1 MINETMYELGSEPS
15 AIREL
20 FAYGLARKAEI
31 GGDKVFDFSLGNPSI
46 PAPPA
51 VKQAI
56 LELLDEP
63 PVALHGY
70 TPAQGTPGV
79 RTAIADSIN
88 RRFGTEATAANIYMT
103 AGAAASLD
111 ISINAIANA
120 GDEFIVV
127 APYFPEYRIWIEA
140 AGCTC
145 VEVMARLSDFQLD
158 TVAIAEAV
166 TPKTKGIVVNS
177 PNNPVGSV
185 YSEENLQALADV
197 LRAKQEEFD
206 SSIYVICDEP
216 YREIVYE
223 GVEVPY
229 IPSIYDRTIVCY
241 SYSKSLSLPG
251 ERIGYIYVPERM
263 PEWERVYAAV
273 CGAGRAL
280 GFVCAPS
287 LFQGVIEKCVD
298 APTDVAAYAE
308 NRALLCRGLSELGYE
323 YIEPQ
328 GAFYLW
334 VKALEPDEQAFAERA
349 KELELLLVPSTSFG
363 CSGYVRVG
371 YCVDKATIESSM
383 PAFKALMESYQR

>member
-1 MINETMYELGSEPS
+1 MGSEPS
-15 AIREL
+15 ALRER
-20 FAYGLARKAEI
+20 FAYGLTRKAEI
-31 GGDKVFDFSLGNPSI
+31 GEDKVFDFSLGNPSI
-46 PAPPA
+46 PAPAA
-51 VKQAI
+51 VKEAI
-56 LELLDEP
+56 IELLDEP

-88 RRFGTEATAANIYMT
+88 RRFGMNAAAANIYMT

-111 ISINAIANA
+111 ISINAVANE
-120 GDEFIVV
+120 GDEFIVI

-145 VEVMARLSDFQLD
+145 IEVMAREIDFQLD
-158 TVAIAEAV
+158 LAAIEAAV
-166 TPKTKGIVVNS
+166 TPKTKGIIINS

-185 YSEENLQALADV
+185 YSEENLRGLADV
-197 LRAKQEEFD
+197 LCSKQEELG
-206 SSIYVICDEP
+206 SVIYVICDEP

-229 IPSIYDRTIVCY
+229 IPAIYDNTIVCY

-251 ERIGYIYVPERM
+251 ERIGYLYVPERM
-263 PEWERVYAAV
+263 PDWQRVYAAI

-323 YIEPQ
+323 YVEPR

-334 VKALEPDEQAFAERA
+334 VKALEPDEQAFADRA
-349 KELELLLVPSTSFG
+349 KAHELLLVPSTSFG
-363 CSGYVRVG
+363 CSGYVRIG
-371 YCVDKATIESSM
+371 YCVDKATIEQSM
-383 PAFKALMESYQR
+383 PAFAALMAEYR

>member
-1 MINETMYELGSEPS
+1 MVNEKMYELGSEPS

-31 GGDKVFDFSLGNPSI
+31 GEDKVFDFSLGNPSI
-46 PAPPA
+46 PAPAA
-51 VKQAI
+51 VKEAI
-56 LELLDEP
+56 IELLDEP

-88 RRFGTEATAANIYMT
+88 RRFGMNAAAANIYMT

-111 ISINAIANA
+111 ISINAVANE
-120 GDEFIVV
+120 GDEFIVI

-145 VEVMARLSDFQLD
+145 IEVMAREIDFQLD
-158 TVAIAEAV
+158 LAAIEAAV
-166 TPKTKGIVVNS
+166 TPKTKGIIINS

-185 YSEENLQALADV
+185 YSEENLRGLADV
-197 LRAKQEEFD
+197 LCSKREELG
-206 SSIYVICDEP
+206 SVIYVICDEP

-229 IPSIYDRTIVCY
+229 IPAIYDNTIVCY

-251 ERIGYIYVPERM
+251 ERIGYLYVPERM
-263 PEWERVYAAV
+263 PDWQRVYAAI

-323 YIEPQ
+323 YVEPR

-334 VKALEPDEQAFAERA
+334 VKALEPDEQAFADRA
-349 KELELLLVPSTSFG
+349 KAHELLLVPSTSFG
-363 CSGYVRVG
+363 CSGYVRIG
-371 YCVDKATIESSM
+371 YCVDKATIEQSI
-383 PAFKALMESYQR
+383 PAFAALMAEYR

>member
-1 MINETMYELGSEPS
+1 MVNEKMYELGSEPS

-20 FAYGLARKAEI
+20 FAYGLTRKAEI
-31 GGDKVFDFSLGNPSI
+31 GEDKVFDFSLGNPSI
-46 PAPPA
+46 PAPAA
-51 VKQAI
+51 VKEAI
-56 LELLDEP
+56 IELLDEP

-88 RRFGTEATAANIYMT
+88 RRFGMNAAAANIYMT

-111 ISINAIANA
+111 ISINAVANE
-120 GDEFIVV
+120 GDEFIVI

-145 VEVMARLSDFQLD
+145 IEVMAREIDFQLD
-158 TVAIAEAV
+158 LAAIEAAV
-166 TPKTKGIVVNS
+166 TPKTKGIIINS

-185 YSEENLQALADV
+185 YSEENLRGLADV
-197 LRAKQEEFD
+197 LCSKQEELG
-206 SSIYVICDEP
+206 SVIYVICDEP

-229 IPSIYDRTIVCY
+229 IPAIYDNTIVCY

-251 ERIGYIYVPERM
+251 ERIGYLYVPERM
-263 PEWERVYAAV
+263 PDWQRVYAAI

-298 APTDVAAYAE
+298 APTDVAAYADH
-308 NRALLCRGLSELGYE
+308 RALVCRGLSELGYE
-323 YIEPQ
+323 YVEPR

-334 VKALEPDEQAFAERA
+334 VKALEPDEQAFADRA
-349 KELELLLVPSTSFG
+349 KAHELLLVPSTSFG
-363 CSGYVRVG
+363 CSGYVRIG
-371 YCVDKATIESSM
+371 YCVDKATIEQSM
-383 PAFKALMESYQR
+383 PAFAALMAEYR

>member
-31 GGDKVFDFSLGNPSI
+31 GNDKVFDFSLGNPSI

-185 YSEENLQALADV
+185 YSEENLRALADV

-371 YCVDKATIESSM
+371 YCVDKATIENSM

>member
-1 MINETMYELGSEPS
+1 MVNEKMYELGSEPS

-31 GGDKVFDFSLGNPSI
+31 GEDKVFDFSLGNPSI
-46 PAPPA
+46 PAPAA
-51 VKQAI
+51 VKEAI
-56 LELLDEP
+56 IELLDEP

-88 RRFGTEATAANIYMT
+88 RRFGMNATAANIYMT

-111 ISINAIANA
+111 ISINAVANE
-120 GDEFIVV
+120 GDEFIVI

-145 VEVMARLSDFQLD
+145 VEVMARETDFQLD
-158 TVAIAEAV
+158 LAAIEAAI
-166 TPKTKGIVVNS
+166 TPKTKGIIVNS

-185 YSEENLQALADV
+185 YSEENLRGLADV
-197 LRAKQEEFD
+197 LRSKQQELG
-206 SSIYVICDEP
+206 SVIYVICDEP

-229 IPSIYDRTIVCY
+229 IPALYDNTIVCY

-251 ERIGYIYVPERM
+251 ERIGYLYVPERM
-263 PEWERVYAAV
+263 PDWQRVYAAI

-298 APTDVAAYAE
+298 APTDVVAYAE

-323 YIEPQ
+323 YVDPQ

-334 VKALEPDEQAFAERA
+334 VKALEPDEQAFADRA
-349 KELELLLVPSTSFG
+349 KAHELLLVPSTSFG
-363 CSGYVRVG
+363 CSGYVRIG
-371 YCVDKATIESSM
+371 YCVDKATIERSM
-383 PAFKALMESYQR
+383 PAFAALMAEYR

>member
-1 MINETMYELGSEPS
+1 MVNEKMYELGSEPS

-31 GGDKVFDFSLGNPSI
+31 GEDKVFDFSLGNPSI
-46 PAPPA
+46 PAPAA
-51 VKQAI
+51 VKEAI
-56 LELLDEP
+56 VELLEQP

-88 RRFGTEATAANIYMT
+88 RRFGMNAAAANIYMT

-111 ISINAIANA
+111 ISINAVANE
-120 GDEFIVV
+120 GDEFIVI

-145 VEVMARLSDFQLD
+145 IEVMAREIDFQLD
-158 TVAIAEAV
+158 LAAIEAAV
-166 TPKTKGIVVNS
+166 TPKTKGIIINS

-185 YSEENLQALADV
+185 YSEENLRGLADM
-197 LRAKQEEFD
+197 LCSKQEELG
-206 SSIYVICDEP
+206 SVIYVICDEP

-229 IPSIYDRTIVCY
+229 IPAIYDNTIVCY

-251 ERIGYIYVPERM
+251 ERIGYLYVPERI
-263 PEWERVYAAV
+263 PDWQRVYAAI

-323 YIEPQ
+323 YVEPQ

-334 VKALEPDEQAFAERA
+334 VKALEPDEQAFADRA
-349 KELELLLVPSTSFG
+349 KAHELLLVPSTSFG
-363 CSGYVRVG
+363 CSGYVRIG
-371 YCVDKATIESSM
+371 YCVDKATIEQSM
-383 PAFKALMESYQR
+383 PAFAALMAEYR

>member
-1 MINETMYELGSEPS
+1 MVNEKMYELGSEPS

-31 GGDKVFDFSLGNPSI
+31 GEDKAFDFSLGNPSI
-46 PAPPA
+46 PAPAA
-51 VKQAI
+51 VKEAI
-56 LELLDEP
+56 IELLDEP

-88 RRFGTEATAANIYMT
+88 RRFGMNAAAANIYMT

-111 ISINAIANA
+111 ISINAVANE
-120 GDEFIVV
+120 GDEFIVI

-145 VEVMARLSDFQLD
+145 IEVMAREIDFQLD
-158 TVAIAEAV
+158 LAAIEAAV
-166 TPKTKGIVVNS
+166 TPKTKGIIINS

-185 YSEENLQALADV
+185 YSEENLRGLADV
-197 LRAKQEEFD
+197 LCSKQEELG
-206 SSIYVICDEP
+206 SVIYVICDEP

-229 IPSIYDRTIVCY
+229 IPAIYDNTIVCY

-251 ERIGYIYVPERM
+251 ERIGYLYVPERM
-263 PEWERVYAAV
+263 PDWQRVYAAI

-323 YIEPQ
+323 YVEPR

-334 VKALEPDEQAFAERA
+334 VKALEPDEQAFADRA
-349 KELELLLVPSTSFG
+349 KAHELLLVPSTSFG
-363 CSGYVRVG
+363 CSGYVRIG
-371 YCVDKATIESSM
+371 YCVDKATIEQSM
-383 PAFKALMESYQR
+383 PAFAALMAEYR

>member
-1 MINETMYELGSEPS
+1 MVNEKMYELGSEPS

-31 GGDKVFDFSLGNPSI
+31 GEDKVFDFSLGNPSI
-46 PAPPA
+46 PAPAA
-51 VKQAI
+51 VKEAI
-56 LELLDEP
+56 VELLEQP

-88 RRFGTEATAANIYMT
+88 RRFGMNAAAANIYMT

-111 ISINAIANA
+111 ISINAVANE
-120 GDEFIVV
+120 GDEFIVI

-145 VEVMARLSDFQLD
+145 IEVMAREIDFQLD
-158 TVAIAEAV
+158 LAAIEAAV
-166 TPKTKGIVVNS
+166 TPKTKGIIINS

-185 YSEENLQALADV
+185 YSEENLRGLADM
-197 LRAKQEEFD
+197 LCSKQEELG
-206 SSIYVICDEP
+206 SVIYVICDEP

-229 IPSIYDRTIVCY
+229 IPAIYDNTIVCY

-251 ERIGYIYVPERM
+251 ERIGYLYVPERM
-263 PEWERVYAAV
+263 PDWQRVYAAI

-323 YIEPQ
+323 YVEPQ

-334 VKALEPDEQAFAERA
+334 VKALEPDEQAFADRA
-349 KELELLLVPSTSFG
+349 KAHELLLVPSTSFG
-363 CSGYVRVG
+363 CSGYVRIG
-371 YCVDKATIESSM
+371 YCVDKATIEQSM
-383 PAFKALMESYQR
+383 PAFAALMAEYR

>member
-1 MINETMYELGSEPS
+1 MVNEKMYELGSEPS

-20 FAYGLARKAEI
+20 FAYGLTRKAEI
-31 GGDKVFDFSLGNPSI
+31 GEDKVFDFSLGNPSI
-46 PAPPA
+46 PAPAA
-51 VKQAI
+51 VKEAI
-56 LELLDEP
+56 IELLDEP

-88 RRFGTEATAANIYMT
+88 RRFGMNAAAANIYMT

-111 ISINAIANA
+111 ISINAVANE
-120 GDEFIVV
+120 GDEFIVI

-145 VEVMARLSDFQLD
+145 IEVMAREIDFQLD
-158 TVAIAEAV
+158 LAAIEAAV
-166 TPKTKGIVVNS
+166 TPKTKGIIINS

-185 YSEENLQALADV
+185 YSEENLRGLADV
-197 LRAKQEEFD
+197 LCSKQEELG
-206 SSIYVICDEP
+206 SVIYVICDEP

-229 IPSIYDRTIVCY
+229 IPAIYDNTIVCY

-251 ERIGYIYVPERM
+251 ERIGYLYVPERM
-263 PEWERVYAAV
+263 PDWQRVYAAI

-323 YIEPQ
+323 YVEPR

-334 VKALEPDEQAFAERA
+334 VKALEPDEQAFADRA
-349 KELELLLVPSTSFG
+349 KAHELLLVPSTSFG
-363 CSGYVRVG
+363 CSGYVRIG
-371 YCVDKATIESSM
+371 YCVDKATIEQSM
-383 PAFKALMESYQR
+383 PAFAALMAEYR

>member
-1 MINETMYELGSEPS
+1 MVNEKMYELGSEPS

-31 GGDKVFDFSLGNPSI
+31 GEDKVFDFSLGNPSI
-46 PAPPA
+46 PAPAA
-51 VKQAI
+51 VKEAI
-56 LELLDEP
+56 IELLDEP

-88 RRFGTEATAANIYMT
+88 RRFGMNAAAANIYMT

-111 ISINAIANA
+111 ISINAVANE
-120 GDEFIVV
+120 GDEFIVI

-145 VEVMARLSDFQLD
+145 IEVMAREIDFQLD
-158 TVAIAEAV
+158 LAAIEAAV
-166 TPKTKGIVVNS
+166 TPKTKGIIINS

-185 YSEENLQALADV
+185 YSEENLRGLADV
-197 LRAKQEEFD
+197 LCSKQEELG
-206 SSIYVICDEP
+206 SVIYVICDEP

-229 IPSIYDRTIVCY
+229 IPAIYDNTIVCY

-251 ERIGYIYVPERM
+251 ERIGYLYVPERM
-263 PEWERVYAAV
+263 PDWQRVYAAI

-323 YIEPQ
+323 YVEPR

-334 VKALEPDEQAFAERA
+334 VKALEPDEQAFADRA
-349 KELELLLVPSTSFG
+349 KAHELLLVPSTSFG
-363 CSGYVRVG
+363 CSGYVRIG
-371 YCVDKATIESSM
+371 YCVDKATFEQSM
-383 PAFKALMESYQR
+383 PAFAALMAEYR

>member
-1 MINETMYELGSEPS
+1 MVNEKMYELGSEPS

-31 GGDKVFDFSLGNPSI
+31 GEDKVFDFSLGNPSI
-46 PAPPA
+46 PAPAA
-51 VKQAI
+51 VKEAI
-56 LELLDEP
+56 VELLEQP

-88 RRFGTEATAANIYMT
+88 RRFGMNAAAANIYMT

-111 ISINAIANA
+111 ISINAVANE
-120 GDEFIVV
+120 GDEFIVI

-145 VEVMARLSDFQLD
+145 IEIMAREIDFQLD
-158 TVAIAEAV
+158 LAAIEAAV
-166 TPKTKGIVVNS
+166 TPKTKGIIINS

-185 YSEENLQALADV
+185 YSEENLRGLADM
-197 LRAKQEEFD
+197 LCSKQEELG
-206 SSIYVICDEP
+206 SVIYVICDEP

-229 IPSIYDRTIVCY
+229 IPAIYDNTIVCY

-251 ERIGYIYVPERM
+251 ERIGYLYVPERM
-263 PEWERVYAAV
+263 PDWQRVYAAI

-323 YIEPQ
+323 YVEPQ

-334 VKALEPDEQAFAERA
+334 VKALEPDEQAFADRA
-349 KELELLLVPSTSFG
+349 KAHELLLVPSTSFG
-363 CSGYVRVG
+363 CSGYVRIG
-371 YCVDKATIESSM
+371 YCVDKATIEQSM
-383 PAFKALMESYQR
+383 PAFAALMAEYR

>member
-63 PVALHGY
+63 PVVLHGY

-185 YSEENLQALADV
+185 YSEENLRALADV

-371 YCVDKATIESSM
+371 YCVDKATIENSM

>member
-1 MINETMYELGSEPS
+1 MVNEKMYELGSEPS

-20 FAYGLARKAEI
+20 FAYGLTRKAEI
-31 GGDKVFDFSLGNPSI
+31 GEDKVFDFSLGNPSI
-46 PAPPA
+46 PAPAA
-51 VKQAI
+51 VKEAI
-56 LELLDEP
+56 IELLDEP

-88 RRFGTEATAANIYMT
+88 RRFGMNAAAANIYMT

-111 ISINAIANA
+111 ISINAVANE
-120 GDEFIVV
+120 GDEFIVI

-145 VEVMARLSDFQLD
+145 IEVMAREIDFQLD
-158 TVAIAEAV
+158 LAAIEAAV
-166 TPKTKGIVVNS
+166 TPKTKGIIINS

-185 YSEENLQALADV
+185 YSEENLRGLADV
-197 LRAKQEEFD
+197 LCSKQEELG
-206 SSIYVICDEP
+206 SVIYVICDEP

-229 IPSIYDRTIVCY
+229 IPAIYDNTIVCY

-251 ERIGYIYVPERM
+251 ERIGYLYVPERT
-263 PEWERVYAAV
+263 PDWQRVYAAI

-323 YIEPQ
+323 YVEPR

-334 VKALEPDEQAFAERA
+334 VKALEPDEQAFADRA
-349 KELELLLVPSTSFG
+349 KAHELLLVPSTSFG
-363 CSGYVRVG
+363 CSGYVRIG
-371 YCVDKATIESSM
+371 YCVDKATIEQSM
-383 PAFKALMESYQR
+383 PAFAALMAEYR

>member
-1 MINETMYELGSEPS
+1 MVNEKMYELGSEPS

-31 GGDKVFDFSLGNPSI
+31 GEDKVFDFSLGNPSI
-46 PAPPA
+46 PAPAA
-51 VKQAI
+51 VKEAI
-56 LELLDEP
+56 IELLDEP

-88 RRFGTEATAANIYMT
+88 RRFGMNAAAANIYMT

-111 ISINAIANA
+111 ISINAVANE
-120 GDEFIVV
+120 GDEFIVI

-145 VEVMARLSDFQLD
+145 IEVMAREIDFQLD
-158 TVAIAEAV
+158 LAAIEAAV
-166 TPKTKGIVVNS
+166 TSKTKGIIINS

-185 YSEENLQALADV
+185 YSEENLRGLADV
-197 LRAKQEEFD
+197 LCSKQEELG
-206 SSIYVICDEP
+206 SVIYVICDEP

-229 IPSIYDRTIVCY
+229 IPAIYDNTIVCY

-251 ERIGYIYVPERM
+251 ERIGYLYVPERM
-263 PEWERVYAAV
+263 PDWQRVYAAI

-323 YIEPQ
+323 YVEPR

-334 VKALEPDEQAFAERA
+334 VKALEPDEQAFADRA
-349 KELELLLVPSTSFG
+349 KAHELLLVPSTSFG
-363 CSGYVRVG
+363 CSGYVRIG
-371 YCVDKATIESSM
+371 YCVDKATIEQSM
-383 PAFKALMESYQR
+383 PAFAALMAEYR

>member
-1 MINETMYELGSEPS
+1 MVNEKMYELGSEPS

-31 GGDKVFDFSLGNPSI
+31 GEDKVFDFSLGNPSI
-46 PAPPA
+46 PAPAA
-51 VKQAI
+51 VKEAI
-56 LELLDEP
+56 IELLDEP

-88 RRFGTEATAANIYMT
+88 RRFGMNATAANIYMT

-111 ISINAIANA
+111 ISINAVANE
-120 GDEFIVV
+120 GDEFIVI

-145 VEVMARLSDFQLD
+145 VEVMARETDFQLD
-158 TVAIAEAV
+158 LAAIEAAI
-166 TPKTKGIVVNS
+166 TPKTNGIIVNS

-185 YSEENLQALADV
+185 YSEENLRGLADV
-197 LRAKQEEFD
+197 LRSKQQELG
-206 SSIYVICDEP
+206 SVIYVICDEP

-229 IPSIYDRTIVCY
+229 IPALYDNTIVCY

-251 ERIGYIYVPERM
+251 ERIGYLYVPERM
-263 PEWERVYAAV
+263 PDWQRVYAAI

-323 YIEPQ
+323 YVDPQ

-334 VKALEPDEQAFAERA
+334 VKALESDEQAFADRA
-349 KELELLLVPSTSFG
+349 KAHELLLVPSTSFG
-363 CSGYVRVG
+363 CSGYVRIG
-371 YCVDKATIESSM
+371 YCVDKATIERSM
-383 PAFKALMESYQR
+383 PAFAALMAEYR

>member
-1 MINETMYELGSEPS
+1 MVNEKMYELGSEPS

-20 FAYGLARKAEI
+20 FAYGLTRKAEI
-31 GGDKVFDFSLGNPSI
+31 GEDKVFDFSLGNPSI
-46 PAPPA
+46 PAPAA
-51 VKQAI
+51 VKEAI
-56 LELLDEP
+56 IELLDEP

-88 RRFGTEATAANIYMT
+88 RRFGMNAAAANIYMT

-111 ISINAIANA
+111 ISINAVANE
-120 GDEFIVV
+120 GDEFIVI

-145 VEVMARLSDFQLD
+145 IEVMAREIDFQLD
-158 TVAIAEAV
+158 LAAIEAAV
-166 TPKTKGIVVNS
+166 TPKTTGIIINS
-177 PNNPVGSV
+177 PNHPVGSV
-185 YSEENLQALADV
+185 YSEENLRGLADV
-197 LRAKQEEFD
+197 LCSKQEELG
-206 SSIYVICDEP
+206 SVIYVICDEP

-229 IPSIYDRTIVCY
+229 IPAIYDNTIVCY

-251 ERIGYIYVPERM
+251 ERIGYLYVPERM
-263 PEWERVYAAV
+263 PDWQRVYAAI

-323 YIEPQ
+323 YVEPR

-334 VKALEPDEQAFAERA
+334 VKALEPDEQAFADRA
-349 KELELLLVPSTSFG
+349 KAHELLLVPSTSFG
-363 CSGYVRVG
+363 CSGYVRIG
-371 YCVDKATIESSM
+371 YCVDKATIEQSM
-383 PAFKALMESYQR
+383 PAFAALMAEYR

>member
-1 MINETMYELGSEPS
+1 MVNEKMYELGSEPS

-31 GGDKVFDFSLGNPSI
+31 GEDKVFDFSLGNPSI
-46 PAPPA
+46 PAPAA
-51 VKQAI
+51 VKKAI
-56 LELLDEP
+56 VELLEQP

-88 RRFGTEATAANIYMT
+88 RRFGMNAAAANIYMT

-111 ISINAIANA
+111 ISINAVANE
-120 GDEFIVV
+120 GDEFIVI

-145 VEVMARLSDFQLD
+145 IEVMACEIDFQLD
-158 TVAIAEAV
+158 LAAIEAAV
-166 TPKTKGIVVNS
+166 TPKTKGIIINS

-185 YSEENLQALADV
+185 YSEENLRGLADM
-197 LRAKQEEFD
+197 LCSKQEELG
-206 SSIYVICDEP
+206 SVIYVICDEP

-229 IPSIYDRTIVCY
+229 IPAIYDNTIVCY

-251 ERIGYIYVPERM
+251 ERIGYLYVPERM
-263 PEWERVYAAV
+263 PDWQRVYAAI

-323 YIEPQ
+323 YVEPR

-334 VKALEPDEQAFAERA
+334 VKALEPDEQAFADRA
-349 KELELLLVPSTSFG
+349 KAHELLLVPSTSFG
-363 CSGYVRVG
+363 CSGYVRIG
-371 YCVDKATIESSM
+371 YCVDKATIEQSI
-383 PAFKALMESYQR
+383 PAFAALMAEYR

>member
-1 MINETMYELGSEPS
+1 MVNEKMYELGSEPS

-31 GGDKVFDFSLGNPSI
+31 GEDKVFDFSLGNPSI
-46 PAPPA
+46 PAPAA
-51 VKQAI
+51 VKEAI
-56 LELLDEP
+56 VELLEQP

-88 RRFGTEATAANIYMT
+88 RRFGMNAAAANIYMT

-111 ISINAIANA
+111 ISINAVANE
-120 GDEFIVV
+120 GDEFIVI

-145 VEVMARLSDFQLD
+145 IEVMAREIDFQLD
-158 TVAIAEAV
+158 LAAIEAAV
-166 TPKTKGIVVNS
+166 TPKTKGIIINS

-185 YSEENLQALADV
+185 YSEENLRGLADM
-197 LRAKQEEFD
+197 LCSKQEELG
-206 SSIYVICDEP
+206 SVIYVICDEP

-229 IPSIYDRTIVCY
+229 IPAIYDNTIVCY

-251 ERIGYIYVPERM
+251 ERIGYLYVPERM
-263 PEWERVYAAV
+263 PDWQRVYAAI

-298 APTDVAAYAE
+298 VPTDVAAYAE

-323 YIEPQ
+323 YVEPQ

-334 VKALEPDEQAFAERA
+334 VKALEPDEQAFADRA
-349 KELELLLVPSTSFG
+349 KAHELLLVPSTSFG
-363 CSGYVRVG
+363 CSGYVRIG
-371 YCVDKATIESSM
+371 YCVDKATIEQSM
-383 PAFKALMESYQR
+383 PAFAALMAEYR